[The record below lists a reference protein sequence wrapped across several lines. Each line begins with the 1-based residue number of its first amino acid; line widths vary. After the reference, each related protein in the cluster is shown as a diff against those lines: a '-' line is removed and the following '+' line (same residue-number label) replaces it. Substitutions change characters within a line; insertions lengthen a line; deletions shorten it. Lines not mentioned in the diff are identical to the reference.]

1 MRAGQDK
8 AAPARENAH
17 RGRRAAVWEKC
28 AYLQRRCKT
37 AGKFVSGLG
46 GVKGEE
52 SALRPAL
59 SDGRGG
65 SVWLMPDGLGCGALI
80 SRGRTFSP

>member
-1 MRAGQDK
+1 MRVGG
-8 AAPARENAH
+8 
-17 RGRRAAVWEKC
+17 GRRVMAWEKC

-37 AGKFVSGLG
+37 AGKFVSGPG

-65 SVWLMPDGLGCGALI
+65 SVWPMPDGCGRGALI